1 MIGLPEEKTK
11 TPEENNVASEEQTE
25 EPVAKVTRVKR
36 QKRKPRFSP
45 QIYKFYQ
52 IKDSKITKLRNSCP
66 RCGKGIFLA
75 EHSDRLTCGKCGYTD
90 FKKALKIT

>member
-1 MIGLPEEKTK
+1 MIILSKEKTE
-11 TPEENNVASEEQTE
+11 TPEESNVAPEEETE
-25 EPVAKVTRVKR
+25 QPVAKVARPKR

-52 IKDSKITKLRNSCP
+52 IKDSKITRLRSDCP

-75 EHSDRLTCGKCGYTD
+75 EHFNRLTCGKCGYAD
-90 FKKALKIT
+90 FKQTSKTT

>member
-25 EPVAKVTRVKR
+25 EPVAKVTRGKR

-52 IKDSKITKLRNSCP
+52 IKDSKITKLRNNCP